1 MMLIAIFALVY
12 LPSGSVYIVRFCAY
26 SFALCIFV
34 DCTLVAL
41 KGLVFVRE
49 AKVGNTCGAARSEL
63 EAAHEGEWERERK
76 RREEKRNTP
85 EAERREREMMAMQN
99 EVQYFGAEIVN
110 ARGCEERE
118 RGSVLCFGAE
128 RHLHHSG
135 SVRYL
140 PYEYG
145 L

>member
-1 MMLIAIFALVY
+1 MALRDQSWRQLTRV
-12 LPSGSVYIVRFCAY
+12 SG
-26 SFALCIFV
+26 
-34 DCTLVAL
+34 
-41 KGLVFVRE
+41 KEKEKRE
-49 AKVGNTCGAARSEL
+49 K
-63 EAAHEGEWERERK
+63 RK
-76 RREEKRNTP
+76 EKRNTP